1 MCSPTTRANGLGWH
15 CMALPVQSVSLLEK
29 ELYKLVQGKKKKKLV
44 WGEWNR
50 VYTSFPIR

>member
-29 ELYKLVQGKKKKKLV
+29 ELYKLVQGKKKKLV